1 MARGSKYYILHKP
14 KGYLS
19 QFSKEHGKMAL
30 SDLVDLQGDVYPVG
44 RLDEYSEGLLLLTND
59 KSVNYHLL
67 HPSNKHVRCYLVQV
81 EGQVT
86 KKAIKEL
93 EAGVTI
99 AAKGEIYNTLPAKV
113 KKTKKPGNIIDA
125 DVSAK
130 VTTWLKIELQEGR
143 YRQVRKMTAKVGFP
157 TLRLV
162 RTHVENLELGNIKS
176 GELLQV
182 NKEFFYSKLNL
193 PL

>member
-30 SDLVDLQGDVYPVG
+30 SDLIDVQGDVYPVG
-44 RLDEYSEGLLLLTND
+44 RLDEDSEGLLLLTSD
-59 KSVNYHLL
+59 KSVNAQLL
-67 HPSNKHVRCYLVQV
+67 DPKNKHSRCYFVQV

-86 KKAIKEL
+86 NKAIKEL

-99 AAKGEIYNTLPAKV
+99 SAKGEVYTTLPAKV
-113 KKTKKPGNIIDA
+113 KKTKKPGNIA
-125 DVSAK
+125 EAEVSAK
-130 VTTWLKIELQEGR
+130 ITTWLKIELQEGK

-162 RTHVENLELGNIKS
+162 RTHIEQLELGNIKS
-176 GELLQV
+176 GELLQI
-182 NKEFFYSKLNL
+182 NKDFFYKKLNL

>member
-1 MARGSKYYILHKP
+1 MAKGSKYYILHKP

-67 HPSNKHVRCYLVQV
+67 HPSNKHVRCYFVQV

-113 KKTKKPGNIIDA
+113 KKTKKPGNIIDVA
-125 DVSAK
+125 VSAK
-130 VTTWLKIELQEGR
+130 ITTWLKIELQEGR

-182 NKEFFYSKLNL
+182 SKDFFYSKLNL

>member
-67 HPSNKHVRCYLVQV
+67 HPSNKHVRCYFVQV

-99 AAKGEIYNTLPAKV
+99 ATKGEIYNTLPAKV
-113 KKTKKPGNIIDA
+113 KKTKKPGNIIDT

-130 VTTWLKIELQEGR
+130 V
-143 YRQVRKMTAKVGFP
+143 TAKVGFP

-182 NKEFFYSKLNL
+182 NKDFFYSKLNL